1 MSDKNSNDSILEVY
15 IFETTQNIEQLEALI
30 LESDKF
36 GYFLADTVNEI
47 FRIMHT
53 IKGSSAMML
62 INNVSSLAHSIEDL
76 FYYLR
81 EQKPQNMEYSELSD
95 LVLGGID
102 FIKAELIKIKSGDK
116 PGEDPN
122 LHISNIKSFL
132 GKLKDSNNVKDIV
145 EKHEKIENNNCF
157 THKSSEGGINNFK
170 AIVLFEDGCEMENL
184 RAFGIVHDLGE
195 QVHDIIYYPSDMDN
209 DDSIKIIREYGFT
222 MLLNTDK
229 TYQEIY
235 NLIMQE
241 TFLKNIELTLLQD
254 NSEIEQFKKACT
266 SINNA
271 EPLIPEKS
279 NNPISIENELKKQPE
294 KSSMNS
300 IISINVNKLDKLMD
314 LMGELVI
321 AESMV
326 TQNPDLKG
334 LELNNFSRAAVQLHK
349 ITMELQSMVMSTRLV
364 PLSTTFV
371 KMNRIVRDMSK
382 KQGKEVEL
390 ILDGEDTEVDKNI
403 IEHISDPLMHLIR
416 NSIDH
421 GIENAQEREAIGKP
435 GKGTIVLSGKS
446 DGSDVVIVVKDD
458 GRGLN
463 KGKILQKSKENS
475 LLTKPEQEMSDDDIY
490 NLIFLPGF
498 STNDAVSEYSGR
510 GVGMD
515 VVVKNIENVGGKV
528 SIHSLEGSGTTI
540 ILKIPLTLAIID
552 GMNIQVGHSYYTIPT
567 MSVKESFSTHDKNI
581 IIDPDGNEMI
591 MVRGSCYPILR
602 LNELFNVSTEVLN
615 FESGIMVMVEHDN
628 KTICIFADK
637 LLGRQEVV
645 VKALPGFIKNRGKTH
660 GLSGCTLF
668 GDGSI
673 SLILDVGA
681 LIDNS

>member
-1 MSDKNSNDSILEVY
+1 
-15 IFETTQNIEQLEALI
+15 
-30 LESDKF
+30 
-36 GYFLADTVNEI
+36 
-47 FRIMHT
+47 
-53 IKGSSAMML
+53 MML
-62 INNVSSLAHSIEDL
+62 ISNVSSLAHSIEDL

-116 PGEDPN
+116 PDEDPN

-132 GKLKDSNNVKDIV
+132 ERLKGSNNAKDID
-145 EKHEKIENNNCF
+145 EKHDKIQNNNCF
-157 THKSSEGGINNFK
+157 TYKNSEGGINNFK
-170 AIVLFEDGCEMENL
+170 AVVFFEDGCEMENL
-184 RAFGIVHDLGE
+184 RAFGIVHDLVE

-209 DDSIKIIREYGFT
+209 DDAIKIIREHGFT
-222 MLLNTDK
+222 MLINTDK

-235 NLIMQE
+235 DLIMQE
-241 TFLKNIELTLLQD
+241 TFLKNIELTLLQ
-254 NSEIEQFKKACT
+254 NKSEIEQVKKDYT
-266 SINNA
+266 SLNNA
-271 EPLIPEKS
+271 EPFISEKS
-279 NNPISIENELKKQPE
+279 HIPISIENELKKQPE
-294 KSSMNS
+294 KSSVNS
-300 IISINVNKLDKLMD
+300 IISINVDKLDKLMD

-334 LELNNFSRAAVQLHK
+334 MELNNFSRAAVQLHK
-349 ITMELQSMVMSTRLV
+349 ITMELQNMVMSTRLV
-364 PLSTTFV
+364 PLSSTFV

-382 KQGKEVEL
+382 KQGKEIEL

-421 GIENAQEREAIGKP
+421 GIESAQERETAGKL

-463 KGKILQKSKENS
+463 KQKILQKAKANN
-475 LLTKPEQEMSDDDIY
+475 LLTKSEQEMSDDDIY

-498 STNDAVSEYSGR
+498 STNDTVSEYSGR

-515 VVVKNIENVGGKV
+515 VVVKNIESVGGKV
-528 SIHSLEGSGTTI
+528 SVRSLEGSGTTI

-567 MSVKESFSTHDKNI
+567 MSITESFSTHDKNI
-581 IIDPDGNEMI
+581 IIDPNGNEMI

-660 GLSGCTLF
+660 GLTGCTLL
-668 GDGSI
+668 GNGSI
-673 SLILDVGA
+673 SLILDIGA
-681 LIDNS
+681 LIDNV